1 MFRTFRTKGASEI
14 STQTACGDSAQ
25 NAEMEPKVS
34 ERLREMR
41 DRAGFTV
48 RGMADALGKP
58 GSTYASYERE
68 SYKQPVIPVQLAR
81 ALAPLLVDRGEPRI
95 TLEEVMAL
103 AGVTGEIAGETA
115 RETPKMNGRGIQVPE
130 LDARPQAGN
139 GAADIDESTGH
150 QVVAHWTMPA
160 FYLRAF
166 VEEPSAVVIIRV
178 AGDSMEPD
186 YPAGERVAVDTSHK
200 VPSPPGVYVLWDGFG
215 LVLKRVEIIPG
226 SSPRKVRLMS
236 INPGYPAYE
245 VPLDEVQINGRVV
258 GKWTWK

>member
-1 MFRTFRTKGASEI
+1 MSFAQRLNAAMDERGLDQSGLARLLGLTSQAVSQWCNGTTQPKGR
-14 STQTACGDSAQ
+14 
-25 NAEMEPKVS
+25 
-34 ERLREMR
+34 RLTEV
-41 DRAGFTV
+41 A
-48 RGMADALGKP
+48 AALGVTV
-58 GSTYASYERE
+58 GF
-68 SYKQPVIPVQLAR
+68 
-81 ALAPLLVDRGEPRI
+81 LLGTDIHTGMPPRD
-95 TLEEVMAL
+95 
-103 AGVTGEIAGETA
+103 GETRA
-115 RETPKMNGRGIQVPE
+115 EAMPSKPQANGRGIQVPE
-130 LDARPQAGN
+130 LDVRPQAGN